1 MKQIAPA
8 LVAMLLATTLGCLGE
23 ERPVRRAETEAAGER
38 PPIPDVEESPG
49 ADARPAS
56 PPAAAPEAAGD
67 APSEAEPTEAEPG
80 EPTGAGGDPLL
91 AWEPPYEGTA
101 GIVDE
106 PPAGRR
112 VATLVGVET
121 GRHATYD
128 RNVFTFAG
136 SDLPGY
142 HLEYVDQPVR
152 RCGSGEPVELPG
164 DGWLEVR
171 LEPAAAHDED
181 GRPTL
186 GRRRLA
192 PAHPVVLEAVL
203 TCDFEAVVT
212 WVLAVESPNR
222 YRVLELTEPARLVVD
237 VRHE

>member
-1 MKQIAPA
+1 MVA
-8 LVAMLLATTLGCLGE
+8 LLVLTACLGE
-23 ERPVRRAETEAAGER
+23 ERPVRRGGADRDGGTAAR
-38 PPIPDVEESPG
+38 PPIPDVE
-49 ADARPAS
+49 RPERPERRGDG
-56 PPAAAPEAAGD
+56 PPAEAAGTETGEAAGARGD
-67 APSEAEPTEAEPG
+67 A
-80 EPTGAGGDPLL
+80 LL
-91 AWEPPYEGTA
+91 AWEPPHQGTA

-106 PPAGRR
+106 PSPTGR

-121 GRHATYD
+121 GRHPTFD
-128 RNVFTFAG
+128 RIVFTFAG
-136 SDLPGY
+136 GDLPGY
-142 HLEYVDQPVR
+142 HLEYVDRPVR

-171 LEPAAAHDED
+171 LEPAAAHDEE
-181 GRPTL
+181 GRPTV
-186 GRRRLA
+186 GERRLE

-222 YRVLELTEPARLVVD
+222 YRVLELEEPSRLAVD